1 MEMFPINQAKAKLSR
16 LVRDANAGQTVI
28 ITNGSTPVARLV
40 PYHKSSKRLL
50 GRERDKIA
58 ISGDFDDALPD
69 ELLRGFQQ

>member
-16 LVRDANAGQTVI
+16 LVRDANTGQTVI

-50 GRERDKIA
+50 GCERDKIVIA
-58 ISGDFDDALPD
+58 SDFDDPLP
-69 ELLRGFQQ
+69 EEMLLGFQQ